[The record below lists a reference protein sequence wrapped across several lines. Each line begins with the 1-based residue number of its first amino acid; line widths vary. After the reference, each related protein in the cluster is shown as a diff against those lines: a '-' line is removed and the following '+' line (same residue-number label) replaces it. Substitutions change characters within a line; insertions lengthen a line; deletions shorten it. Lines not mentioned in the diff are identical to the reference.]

1 MPLHKKKTK
10 TVNSNEKLYH
20 HPPKDQRDV
29 FSLLTEDVVASILS
43 FTLQYSSVGRAL
55 ASQHRTITTTCKMF
69 ERAAHRLHVGHIRS
83 LTGGR
88 WGRVPRVYTDV
99 VLADVVRLGIRGVTK
114 KTAQKLLLPASILET
129 LTPSVVRL
137 SRVCRAHVYP
147 LGQVMEHL
155 SSLFPTVEEFEAA
168 LDTRSASQEAQH
180 AVRLYNVHLRR
191 QRAQDI
197 QGLLERLRVD
207 GSFFI
212 PDPRLT
218 RLYVTNGS
226 AKNLRL
232 LEEAAKESRIRQDR
246 VEEVRRLQNQ
256 MQATSA
262 QVPAKV
268 LQPYVETGDKGLPW
282 QKVVEWI
289 EGSKLRYNRSVQ
301 ISSFLAEMGVPSG
314 IVNDGLKIDFIDT
327 GNQGVWTQIMTYV
340 TAFLDARLARQ
351 HRQQEVMDLA
361 SEMADQKAWV
371 RQVPMTYWR
380 THPAVV
386 GYVDRGDPRDTWKDA
401 VKMLFEAA
409 RRQQFTTTTTQE
421 NNTEAAAAATS
432 SLLMYLRDVR
442 RDDLAVEL
450 TKHRLRLRPDSKF
463 CSQYIQGTT
472 SASLQ
477 EVVATMKLTDYLF
490 TNGGHR
496 GWSQNHFRLEN
507 EMRQGMESGKYRSWY
522 DAYDAAKNLARFYD
536 SDSETEFW

>member
-99 VLADVVRLGIRGVTK
+99 VLADVVRLGIHGVTK

-137 SRVCRAHVYP
+137 SRVCKAHVYP
-147 LGQVMEHL
+147 LGRVMGHL
-155 SSLFPTVEEFEAA
+155 SSLFPTVEEFETA
-168 LDTRSASQEAQH
+168 LDTRSAAQESQH

-197 QGLLERLRVD
+197 QALLEQLRVD
-207 GSFFI
+207 GSFFT

-246 VEEVRRLQNQ
+246 VEEVRRLQHQ

-314 IVNDGLKIDFIDT
+314 IMNDGLKIDFIDT
-327 GNQGVWTQIMTYV
+327 GDNVVWSQITSYV

-351 HRQQEVMDLA
+351 HRRQEVMDLA
-361 SEMADQKAWV
+361 FEMAEHKAWV

-386 GYVDRGDPRDTWKDA
+386 GYVDRGYPRDTWKDA
-401 VKMLFEAA
+401 VKVLFETA
-409 RRQQFTTTTTQE
+409 RRHQFTQE
-421 NNTEAAAAATS
+421 NTGVAEATP

-442 RDDLAVEL
+442 RDDLTLEL

-496 GWSQNHFRLEN
+496 GWIQNHCRLEN
-507 EMRQGMESGKYRSWY
+507 EMRQGMECGKYRSWY